1 MIEQS
6 LSQAPLGLEALMGD
20 SEPVMEIEI
29 ENPEGLQIDMDGMV
43 IEAEEERVEGSF
55 DENLAEVL
63 DDGTLAKIATD
74 IIEMVDSDINSRKEW
89 VEMYVKGLDVLGMK
103 YEERTEP
110 WLGACGVFSTILTEA
125 AVRFQSE
132 TILETFP
139 AQGPV
144 KTEIIGA
151 IDKLKEDAAERV
163 REDMNFQLTEAMP
176 EYRPEH
182 ERMLYSLGLAGA
194 AFKKVYYDPSYQR
207 QVAIFIPAEDLI
219 IPYGASSLIN
229 AERVTHIMRKTKN
242 DIKKLQVSGFY
253 CDVDLGDPINIHTDV
268 EKKKAED
275 QGYALTDDDR
285 YQILEVHIDYDLPE
299 YEDEDGIALPYIITI
314 DRGTTKVLAIRRNW
328 EEEDKRRLKRQHFVQ
343 YTYVPGFGAY
353 GLGLIHLIG
362 GYARAGTS
370 ILRQLVDAG
379 TLSNLP
385 GGLKS
390 RGLRIKG
397 DDTPI
402 NPGEFRDVD
411 VPSGTVRDNIMTL
424 PYKEPSQ
431 VLAALLEKITQEGR
445 RLGSIADMNVSDM
458 SANAPVGTTLAL
470 LERQLKNM
478 SAVQARVHYS
488 MKQEFKLLRAIIRDN
503 TPGEYEFD
511 PSSGDR
517 MAKQEDYDM
526 VDVIPVSDP
535 NSSTM
540 AQRIMQYQ
548 AVIQLAQA
556 APQIYNLP
564 VLHRQMI
571 EVLGIKNADK
581 LVPVEDD
588 MKPRDP
594 VSENMAFLNGEPT
607 KAFIYQDHDAHI
619 AVHVSMMQDP
629 LLMAQIGQNPL
640 AQKMMAEIQAHISE
654 HLAFAYRKKIE
665 EQLGVPMP
673 APDTE
678 LPEDAEVMLSR
689 LVAQAA
695 TQLLAQNKGQAQQQQ
710 AQQAAQD
717 PLVQM
722 QQAEL
727 QIKKQEADIKAFK
740 AKSDAQFKAEELSLK
755 ARESAA
761 RTGEDPQMAAMRLQ
775 QEISQAQEM
784 HALEMAAKQM
794 ELQQAQAQQ
803 QQMQAQQ
810 QQMHAQKMA
819 HGGQVHAQKLSHAQ
833 EAAMRSLNQ
842 TNKPMKDE

>member
-1 MIEQS
+1 
-6 LSQAPLGLEALMGD
+6 
-20 SEPVMEIEI
+20 
-29 ENPEGLQIDMDGMV
+29 
-43 IEAEEERVEGSF
+43 
-55 DENLAEVL
+55 
-63 DDGTLAKIATD
+63 
-74 IIEMVDSDINSRKEW
+74 
-89 VEMYVKGLDVLGMK
+89 
-103 YEERTEP
+103 
-110 WLGACGVFSTILTEA
+110 
-125 AVRFQSE
+125 
-132 TILETFP
+132 
-139 AQGPV
+139 
-144 KTEIIGA
+144 
-151 IDKLKEDAAERV
+151 
-163 REDMNFQLTEAMP
+163 
-176 EYRPEH
+176 
-182 ERMLYSLGLAGA
+182 
-194 AFKKVYYDPSYQR
+194 
-207 QVAIFIPAEDLI
+207 
-219 IPYGASSLIN
+219 
-229 AERVTHIMRKTKN
+229 
-242 DIKKLQVSGFY
+242 
-253 CDVDLGDPINIHTDV
+253 
-268 EKKKAED
+268 
-275 QGYALTDDDR
+275 
-285 YQILEVHIDYDLPE
+285 
-299 YEDEDGIALPYIITI
+299 
-314 DRGTTKVLAIRRNW
+314 
-328 EEEDKRRLKRQHFVQ
+328 
-343 YTYVPGFGAY
+343 
-353 GLGLIHLIG
+353 
-362 GYARAGTS
+362 
-370 ILRQLVDAG
+370 
-379 TLSNLP
+379 
-385 GGLKS
+385 
-390 RGLRIKG
+390 
-397 DDTPI
+397 
-402 NPGEFRDVD
+402 
-411 VPSGTVRDNIMTL
+411 
-424 PYKEPSQ
+424 
-431 VLAALLEKITQEGR
+431 
-445 RLGSIADMNVSDM
+445 
-458 SANAPVGTTLAL
+458 
-470 LERQLKNM
+470 
-478 SAVQARVHYS
+478 
-488 MKQEFKLLRAIIRDN
+488 
-503 TPGEYEFD
+503 
-511 PSSGDR
+511 
-517 MAKQEDYDM
+517 
-526 VDVIPVSDP
+526 
-535 NSSTM
+535 
-540 AQRIMQYQ
+540 
-548 AVIQLAQA
+548 
-556 APQIYNLP
+556 
-564 VLHRQMI
+564 
-571 EVLGIKNADK
+571 VLGIKNADK